1 MGGAEKDDIQHFNRS
16 DPVHI
21 NPREENKMANGL
33 LVSVYDA
40 GGNLVTVKR
49 FEEFW
54 DIKPIIDAA
63 FTLNCQVLIEQDGPE
78 EEPEEEDTILSHLI
92 EQELVK

>member
-1 MGGAEKDDIQHFNRS
+1 
-16 DPVHI
+16 
-21 NPREENKMANGL
+21 MANGL

-92 EQELVK
+92 EAASPRFWKDGRADPAAQGKNEPLP